1 MFYKFKDFLGNDL
14 FFNSLSLSEF
24 IRNTLD
30 IDDLLLF
37 DNNKYDEIKK
47 FEIKYDRITKISD
60 DEINYSENF
69 IIDAD
74 LGTIE
79 HIQNISED
87 IVVSKKY
94 QIKYEIKKLLD
105 EINSKNFLK
114 VLRLN
119 FLFYFY

>member
-1 MFYKFKDFLGNDL
+1 MTK
-14 FFNSLSLSEF
+14 S
-24 IRNTLD
+24 
-30 IDDLLLF
+30 
-37 DNNKYDEIKK
+37 KK

-105 EINSKNFLK
+105 EINSKN
-114 VLRLN
+114 
-119 FLFYFY
+119 LFENNK

>member
-1 MFYKFKDFLGNDL
+1 MTK
-14 FFNSLSLSEF
+14 S
-24 IRNTLD
+24 
-30 IDDLLLF
+30 
-37 DNNKYDEIKK
+37 KK

-105 EINSKNFLK
+105 EIN
-114 VLRLN
+114 
-119 FLFYFY
+119 